1 MFTTRSTIL
10 VSLVSCLMV
19 FNFLEAY
26 VMSNPPH
33 KTIYISQI
41 QEEHILSAT
50 EDQRTF
56 ILKFLREFDQNLYQ
70 IHMVPNLGMFFLD
83 VSQKPD
89 WIKDILRRGCV
100 WENYIEN
107 LIKLYACPGTVALD
121 IGAHIGT
128 HTFAMARAVGDLGKV
143 IAFEPQLKTCREHFM
158 NAALNG
164 ATNIYTFWAA
174 LGDKSGEIDLP
185 NFIPQCEIVQL
196 HDHAYGLSGIKAPLI
211 TLDSLAINNVS
222 LMKVDVDGWEGK
234 FLDGARETILRNK
247 PVIIIEIEGGYDV
260 ESPQCSQEVIDRA
273 KIGRAHV

>member
-128 HTFAMARAVGDLGKV
+128 HTFAMPRAVGDLGKAL
-143 IAFEPQLKTCREHFM
+143 AFEPQL
-158 NAALNG
+158 
-164 ATNIYTFWAA
+164 
-174 LGDKSGEIDLP
+174 
-185 NFIPQCEIVQL
+185 
-196 HDHAYGLSGIKAPLI
+196 
-211 TLDSLAINNVS
+211 
-222 LMKVDVDGWEGK
+222 
-234 FLDGARETILRNK
+234 
-247 PVIIIEIEGGYDV
+247 
-260 ESPQCSQEVIDRA
+260 
-273 KIGRAHV
+273 